1 MRTPAIVIIISLL
14 AACSGSDGAGSG
26 SDSTSDVSQADAA
39 TSADVA
45 QVADVTGSV
54 DAEPGPPDV
63 APEVEGPTPHAT
75 LGWDLLQPGPNTVG
89 YRTWDTTYVVPTSG
103 AERTTTVHAW
113 YPSTATEGD
122 PVAYLGIFTDEGT
135 WEDVPAADPADP
147 AGYPVLVHS
156 HGHQAFGGSSAM
168 IKRYLASHGW
178 VSISPD
184 HVGDMLSDSST
195 SETVLHYIE
204 RPLDITAALD
214 SLAGLPEDDPLSR
227 ADTSR
232 VVLSGHS
239 RGVYTVWAV
248 AGATYDVDRVALE
261 RPDATEAEL
270 DAFAA
275 GFDDPRVVAAIPMA
289 GTYRAQWFG
298 DAGFLAVDLPVLALG
313 GDADNHAGQVAQ
325 WDELSPLPM
334 TWVELAGGCHE
345 TFGLGA
351 CDTLDVPRSDGVI
364 GAYGLALGRLA
375 VLDDASADTLGV
387 LSGAVPVDP
396 EIVTLQ
402 WRE

>member
-1 MRTPAIVIIISLL
+1 MRTPTVVVVLLSL
-14 AACSGSDGAGSG
+14 AGCPGSSDTTSGSIEDDLPSLADLAGLS
-26 SDSTSDVSQADAA
+26 DAA
-39 TSADVA
+39 GA
-45 QVADVTGSV
+45 V
-54 DAEPGPPDV
+54 DAPDDTV
-63 APEVEGPTPHAT
+63 DAAPEAAGPELHAT
-75 LGWDLLQPGPNTVG
+75 LAQDLLQPGPFSVG
-89 YRTWDTTYVVPTSG
+89 YRTWDTTYTVPTTG

-135 WEDVPAADPADP
+135 WEDAPVADPLDP

-168 IKRYLASHGW
+168 IKRYLATHGW

-204 RPLDITAALD
+204 RPLDISAALD
-214 SLAGLPEDDPLSR
+214 SLAGLPADDPLSQ

-248 AGATYDVDRVALE
+248 AGATYDVDRVAVE
-261 RPDATEAEL
+261 RPDATEDEL
-270 DAFAA
+270 AAFAA
-275 GFDDPRVVAAIPMA
+275 GFHDPRVVAAIPMA
-289 GTYRAQWFG
+289 GTYRSQWFG
-298 DAGFLAVDLPVLALG
+298 EEGFQQVQVPVLALS
-313 GDADNHAGQVAQ
+313 GDADNPAGQAAQ

-351 CDTLDVPRSDGVI
+351 CDTLDVPRSDAVI
-364 GAYGLALGRLA
+364 GVYGLALGRLA
-375 VLDDASADTLGV
+375 VLDDPAETTAGV
-387 LSGAVPVDP
+387 LDGAVSVDS
-396 EIVTLQ
+396 EIVTLS